1 MSCIIDRMYYDSDKS
16 EESEIGE
23 VSNVDSEEEQEV
35 TTERMAPPED
45 RYYNKGES
53 FVVSFIWLFFEL
65 VTLFKDFYDLS
76 FKPTFEV
83 ITNGYFKTVVS
94 AMYQN
99 VCDVRNYSSLEQF
112 LCDQYMHPEYKF
124 IVYSHE
130 TNSGNM
136 SKTQNIIMNNGVEVT
151 KSIGEINYRNSK
163 GSIMVLRASVPGS
176 STMYDINLKH
186 PHNYMVVGNVVTHY
200 FIAWYL
206 KNNYNIT
213 FHGEDL
219 LNTKLE
225 YMNSSYKLDTV
236 TAPYEIK
243 IQENNIVVEEVNDEH
258 DPDKY
263 FGEEEQKEVE
273 YISYEEDLTN
283 ISKEEKN
290 IENSDNDEDYEV
302 HFPSFTIQKE
312 GDADDGKDNNI
323 ENDNNDTSQWSKE
336 KQESKTSDGVTPS
349 SSDNQKETPAEAEGG
364 SKVKS
369 RRQKGAGRKKQEVH
383 FSIPESVSAIED
395 DIGTVGERDKKLKS
409 KPAARTRSTRKK
421 KDTCTCGVCGR
432 ECHISE
438 LNEYLL
444 CDECT

>member
-1 MSCIIDRMYYDSDKS
+1 MYYDSDKS

-23 VSNVDSEEEQEV
+23 ASNVDSEEEQEV

-45 RYYNKGES
+45 RYYNKGGS

-65 VTLFKDFYDLS
+65 VTLFKDFYELS

-99 VCDVRNYSSLEQF
+99 DCDVRNYSSLEQF
-112 LCDQYMHPEYKF
+112 LSDQYLHPKYKF

-130 TNSGNM
+130 TKSGNL
-136 SKTQNIIMNNGVEVT
+136 SKPQNIILNNGVEVT

-163 GSIMVLRASVPGS
+163 GSIMVLRAYLPGS

-213 FHGEDL
+213 LHGDDL
-219 LNTKLE
+219 LHTKLE

-243 IQENNIVVEEVNDEH
+243 IQENNIVVEGVSDEH
-258 DPDKY
+258 DSHKY
-263 FGEEEQKEVE
+263 LGEEEQEEVE

-283 ISKEEKN
+283 NSKEDKT
-290 IENSDNDEDYEV
+290 IENSDNDEDYKD
-302 HFPSFTIQKE
+302 HSPSFTIKKE
-312 GDADDGKDNNI
+312 GNTDDNKDTN
-323 ENDNNDTSQWSKE
+323 QLSKE
-336 KQESKTSDGVTPS
+336 KQESKTSDGVTLMPS
-349 SSDNQKETPAEAEGG
+349 TLDNQEAAPAEAEGG

-369 RRQKGAGRKKQEVH
+369 RREKGAGRKKQEVH
-383 FSIPESVSAIED
+383 VSIPESVSVIED
-395 DIGTVGERDKKLKS
+395 DKGTVGKREKKLKS
-409 KPAARTRSTRKK
+409 KPSARTRSTRKR